1 MTDIGNIGLHKN
13 LIDIQVDKVNGKNN
27 KPQAQPA
34 SVNTDR
40 TSSDLI
46 NKYLDNQAQINKPS
60 VTQTAAIDGKSSA
73 PVNYRN
79 NLRDMFRNNEA
90 VILAMVPRNFTA
102 EDKNGDELIETN
114 QGEKPGTFLSAI
126 KRLDEVKAEGF
137 NTFHI
142 LPIHPPGKTHAM
154 GTAGSLYAP
163 EKYIEDDGQ
172 IAIDPTLVDP
182 NDPRTPQQQMKAFI
196 DECHKRDIKVML
208 DLPSCA
214 SVDMFNAHPELMAI
228 DKNGNPETP
237 EGWQD
242 IRMFNPWKDKSK
254 RELNP
259 ALLDMHMKYVDSCI
273 DLGIDGIRSDVARAK
288 PTEFWDILINH
299 ARQRDPEFA
308 MLGESYT
315 YETASPQAN
324 MPYDRPEDSL
334 RAGFD
339 AIYGQHHIFHE
350 LNNAKGATNY
360 ITEMLDMSDRLPAG
374 KTLIGSFMTHDD
386 ETLMNHGGPDFCD
399 LVSIVQS
406 TIPMCNPY
414 VLDGFQSGD
423 TYKYGYSG
431 KDAKDYNIKSETDN
445 TELETHPYK
454 MDIFNLTRKP
464 GGEHPEIGK
473 VMTSAFKMRSDPK
486 YNDIITKGD
495 FIELKKGKDKDDQVW
510 AYARHLNG
518 KTLLVVANMN
528 KNRNSSAVVKIPTLK
543 GTQELNNLVDNY
555 GKPSKFQ
562 VEDGEIRMELG
573 PSRAH
578 VFEIDTPDIEKY
590 LDPEQIHKQNFTNPN
605 PNPEPQGTKKK

>member
-1 MTDIGNIGLHKN
+1 MTDIKVRKPN
-13 LIDIQVDKVNGKNN
+13 LIDLKLGTTQDK
-27 KPQAQPA
+27 KPTEQPKPA
-34 SVNTDR
+34 VVEKTG
-40 TSSDLI
+40 SDMI
-46 NKYLDNQAQINKPS
+46 NRYLENQAQINRPS
-60 VTQTAAIDGKSSA
+60 VNRTSAVDGTGSQA
-73 PVNYRN
+73 VNYKN
-79 NLRDMFRNNEA
+79 NLRTMFRDNKA
-90 VILAMVPRNFTA
+90 VILAIVPRIFTA
-102 EDKNGDELIETN
+102 EDKTGDELIKAKD
-114 QGEKPGTFLSAI
+114 GEKPGTFLSAI

-142 LPIHPPGKTHAM
+142 LPIHPTGKMNAM

-163 EKYIEDDGQ
+163 LKYIEDDGQ
-172 IAIDPTLVDP
+172 IAIDPSLVDP
-182 NDPRTPQQQMKAFI
+182 NDSRSPQEQMKAFI

-214 SVDMFNAHPELMAI
+214 SVDMFYAHPELMAI

-237 EGWQD
+237 EGWLD

-254 RELNP
+254 RELNKD
-259 ALLDMHMKYVDSCI
+259 LLDMHIKYVDSCI

-299 ARQRDPEFA
+299 ARKRDPEFA

-350 LNNAKGATNY
+350 LKNAKEASHY
-360 ITEMLDMSDRLPAG
+360 ITDMLEMSNRLPAG

-386 ETLMNHGGPDFCD
+386 ESLMNHGGADFCN
-399 LVSIVQS
+399 LVSVVQS
-406 TIPMCNPY
+406 TRPMCNPY

-423 TYKYGYSG
+423 YYNYSYANQ
-431 KDAKDYNIKSETDN
+431 DLPET
-445 TELETHPYK
+445 EETPNGLKHLTVHPYK
-454 MDIFNLTRKP
+454 MDIFNLSRKP

-473 VMTSAFKMRSDPK
+473 VMTSAFNARADKK
-486 YNDIITKGD
+486 YNELMTKGD
-495 FIELKKGKDKDDQVW
+495 YIELSKSKDKGDQVW

-518 KTLLVVANMN
+518 KTVLVVANMN
-528 KNRNSSAVVKIPTLK
+528 KNRNSSAIIKVPTLK
-543 GTQELNNLVDNY
+543 PTQELNNLVKNY
-555 GKPSKFQ
+555 GQHSKFQ
-562 VEDGEIRMELG
+562 VKPDELRVELG

-590 LDPEQIHKQNFTNPN
+590 LDPKQIHRQNFTNT
-605 PNPEPQGTKKK
+605 QQAQ

>member
-1 MTDIGNIGLHKN
+1 MTDLNVNRKS
-13 LIDIQVDKVNGKNN
+13 LIDIKLEQLNGTDKKTEPVKETPVYGK
-27 KPQAQPA
+27 
-34 SVNTDR
+34 S
-40 TSSDLI
+40 SSDLI
-46 NKYLDNQAQINKPS
+46 NQYLENQAKINRPS
-60 VTQTAAIDGKSSA
+60 VIDGNSTTVGSYK
-73 PVNYRN
+73 N
-79 NLRDMFRNNEA
+79 NLRTMFRNNDA
-90 VILAMVPRNFTA
+90 VILAIVPRIFTA
-102 EDKNGDELIETN
+102 EDKNGDEIIKAKD
-114 QGEKPGTFLSAI
+114 GEKPGTFLSAI
-126 KRLDEVKAEGF
+126 KRLDEVKAQGF

-172 IAIDPTLVDP
+172 IAIDPVLVDP
-182 NDPRTPQQQMKAFI
+182 DDPRSPHEQMKAFI

-228 DKNGNPETP
+228 DKDGNPETP
-237 EGWQD
+237 EGWLD

-254 RELNP
+254 RELNKE
-259 ALLDMHMKYVDSCI
+259 LLDMHMKYVDSCI

-350 LNNAKGATNY
+350 LNNAKEATNY

-386 ETLMNHGGPDFCD
+386 ETLMNHGGPDFCN

-423 TYKYGYSG
+423 TYNYS
-431 KDAKDYNIKSETDN
+431 YSEKHSAPDETVTD
-445 TELETHPYK
+445 TTLLETHPYK
-454 MDIFNLTRKP
+454 MDIFNLSRKP
-464 GGEHPEIGK
+464 GGDHPEIGK
-473 VMTSAFKMRSDPK
+473 VMTSAFKNREDKK
-486 YNDIITKGD
+486 YQELITKGD
-495 FIELKKGKDKDDQVW
+495 FIELKKSKDNDDQVW
-510 AYARHLNG
+510 AFARHLNG

-528 KNRNSSAVVKIPTLK
+528 KNRNSTGIVKIPTLK
-543 GTQELNNLVDNY
+543 ENQELKNLVDNY
-555 GKPSKFQ
+555 GQPSKFQ
-562 VEDGEIRMELG
+562 VGPGELRVDLG

-578 VFEIDTPDIEKY
+578 VFEIDTPNIEQH
-590 LDPEQIHKQNFTNPN
+590 LDPSQIHRQNFT
-605 PNPEPQGTKKK
+605 KF

>member
-1 MTDIGNIGLHKN
+1 MTDLNVNRKS
-13 LIDIQVDKVNGKNN
+13 LIDIKLEQLNGTDKKTEPVKETPVCGK
-27 KPQAQPA
+27 
-34 SVNTDR
+34 S
-40 TSSDLI
+40 SSDLI
-46 NKYLDNQAQINKPS
+46 NQYLENQAKINRPS
-60 VTQTAAIDGKSSA
+60 VIDGNSTTVGSYK
-73 PVNYRN
+73 N
-79 NLRDMFRNNEA
+79 NLRTMFRNNDA
-90 VILAMVPRNFTA
+90 VILAIVPRIFTA
-102 EDKNGDELIETN
+102 EDKNGDEIIKAKD
-114 QGEKPGTFLSAI
+114 GEKPGTFLSAI
-126 KRLDEVKAEGF
+126 KRLDEVKAQGF

-172 IAIDPTLVDP
+172 IAIDPVLVDP
-182 NDPRTPQQQMKAFI
+182 DDPRSPHEQMKAFI

-228 DKNGNPETP
+228 DKDGNPETP
-237 EGWQD
+237 EGWLD

-254 RELNP
+254 RELNKE
-259 ALLDMHMKYVDSCI
+259 LLDMHMKYVDSCI

-350 LNNAKGATNY
+350 LNNAKEATNY

-386 ETLMNHGGPDFCD
+386 ETLMNHGGPDFCN

-423 TYKYGYSG
+423 TYNYS
-431 KDAKDYNIKSETDN
+431 YSEKHSAPDETATD
-445 TELETHPYK
+445 TTLLETHPYK
-454 MDIFNLTRKP
+454 MDIFNLSRKP
-464 GGEHPEIGK
+464 GGDHPEIGK
-473 VMTSAFKMRSDPK
+473 VMTSAFKNRENKK
-486 YNDIITKGD
+486 YQELITKGD
-495 FIELKKGKDKDDQVW
+495 FIELKKSKDNDDQVW
-510 AYARHLNG
+510 AFARHLNG

-528 KNRNSSAVVKIPTLK
+528 KNRNSTGIVKIPTLK
-543 GTQELNNLVDNY
+543 ENQELNNLVDNY
-555 GKPSKFQ
+555 GQPSKFQ
-562 VEDGEIRMELG
+562 VGPGELRVDLG

-578 VFEIDTPDIEKY
+578 VFEIDTPNIEQY
-590 LDPEQIHKQNFTNPN
+590 LDPSQIHRQNFT
-605 PNPEPQGTKKK
+605 KF

>member
-1 MTDIGNIGLHKN
+1 MLNTN
-13 LIDIQVDKVNGKNN
+13 LIQLKLNNIQLTGAVKNSSN
-27 KPQAQPA
+27 QTPDAVPYIPQ
-34 SVNTDR
+34 TKK
-40 TSSDLI
+40 SSNLLSA
-46 NKYLDNQAQINKPS
+46 YLNNQAVINTPVVTKAEKINTVDDKKS
-60 VTQTAAIDGKSSA
+60 VKKMLYTNDLKTLFKNCDAKILAIIPRIFNAKDLNGNDYIDG
-73 PVNYRN
+73 
-79 NLRDMFRNNEA
+79 NE
-90 VILAMVPRNFTA
+90 
-102 EDKNGDELIETN
+102 EH
-114 QGEKPGTFLSAI
+114 GTFKNAI
-126 KRLDEVKAEGF
+126 ERLDEIKDDGY
-137 NTFHI
+137 NCLHI
-142 LPIHPPGKTHAM
+142 LPINTPGKIQAM
-154 GTAGSLYAP
+154 GTAGSVYSPL
-163 EKYIEDDGQ
+163 DLLQ
-172 IAIDPTLVDP
+172 IDPMLADK
-182 NDPRTPQQQMKAFI
+182 NDPRDVKEQFRDFI
-196 DECHKRDIKVML
+196 NECHKRDIKVML

-228 DKNGNPETP
+228 DKDGNPETP
-237 EGWQD
+237 EGWLD

-254 RELNP
+254 RELNKE
-259 ALLDMHMKYVDSCI
+259 LLDMHMKYVDSCI

-350 LNNAKGATNY
+350 LNNAKEATNY

-386 ETLMNHGGPDFCD
+386 ETLMNHGGPDFCN

-423 TYKYGYSG
+423 TYNYS
-431 KDAKDYNIKSETDN
+431 YSEKHSAPDETVTD
-445 TELETHPYK
+445 TTLLETHPYK
-454 MDIFNLTRKP
+454 MDIFNLSRKP
-464 GGEHPEIGK
+464 GGDHPEIGK
-473 VMTSAFKMRSDPK
+473 VMTSAFKNREDKK
-486 YNDIITKGD
+486 YQELITKGD
-495 FIELKKGKDKDDQVW
+495 FIELKKSKDNDDQVW
-510 AYARHLNG
+510 AFARHLNG

-528 KNRNSSAVVKIPTLK
+528 KNRNSTGIVKIPTLK
-543 GTQELNNLVDNY
+543 ENQELKNLVDNY
-555 GKPSKFQ
+555 GQPSKFQ
-562 VEDGEIRMELG
+562 VGPGELRVDLG

-578 VFEIDTPDIEKY
+578 VFEIDTPNIEQH
-590 LDPEQIHKQNFTNPN
+590 LDPSQIHRQNFT
-605 PNPEPQGTKKK
+605 KF

>member
-1 MTDIGNIGLHKN
+1 
-13 LIDIQVDKVNGKNN
+13 
-27 KPQAQPA
+27 
-34 SVNTDR
+34 
-40 TSSDLI
+40 
-46 NKYLDNQAQINKPS
+46 
-60 VTQTAAIDGKSSA
+60 
-73 PVNYRN
+73 
-79 NLRDMFRNNEA
+79 
-90 VILAMVPRNFTA
+90 
-102 EDKNGDELIETN
+102 
-114 QGEKPGTFLSAI
+114 
-126 KRLDEVKAEGF
+126 
-137 NTFHI
+137 
-142 LPIHPPGKTHAM
+142 
-154 GTAGSLYAP
+154 
-163 EKYIEDDGQ
+163 
-172 IAIDPTLVDP
+172 
-182 NDPRTPQQQMKAFI
+182 
-196 DECHKRDIKVML
+196 
-208 DLPSCA
+208 LPSCA

-237 EGWQD
+237 EGWLD

-254 RELNP
+254 RELNKD
-259 ALLDMHMKYVDSCI
+259 LLDMHIKYVDSCI

-350 LNNAKGATNY
+350 LNNAKEATKY

-386 ETLMNHGGPDFCD
+386 ETLMNHGGPDFCN

-423 TYKYGYSG
+423 TYNYSYS
-431 KDAKDYNIKSETDN
+431 KTHAQPDETVTDN

-454 MDIFNLTRKP
+454 MDIFNLSRKP
-464 GGEHPEIGK
+464 GGDNPEIGK
-473 VMTSAFKMRSDPK
+473 VMTSAFKNRENKK
-486 YNDIITKGD
+486 YQDVITKGD
-495 FIELKKGKDKDDQVW
+495 FIELKKSKDKDDQVW
-510 AYARHLNG
+510 AFARHLNG

-543 GTQELNNLVDNY
+543 ETQELNNLVDNY
-555 GKPSKFQ
+555 GQPSKFQ
-562 VEDGEIRMELG
+562 VKDGEVRMELG

-578 VFEIDTPDIEKY
+578 VFEIDTPDLENY
-590 LDPEQIHKQNFTNPN
+590 LNPEQIHRQNFKNP
-605 PNPEPQGTKKK
+605 

>member
-1 MTDIGNIGLHKN
+1 MTDINLNSNKIINNLRIDSTTPAKN
-13 LIDIQVDKVNGKNN
+13 KQETPQIQ
-27 KPQAQPA
+27 QA
-34 SVNTDR
+34 DR
-40 TSSDLI
+40 THSDLI

-60 VTQTAAIDGKSSA
+60 VNKTEKINDVGSA
-73 PVNYRN
+73 PANYKN
-79 NLRDMFRNNEA
+79 NLRSMFRNNEA
-90 VILAMVPRNFTA
+90 VILAIVPRTFTA
-102 EDKNGDELIETN
+102 VDKNGDELIKRKD
-114 QGEKPGTFLSAI
+114 GEKPGTFLSAI
-126 KRLDEVKAEGF
+126 NRLDEIKAEGF

-142 LPIHPPGKTHAM
+142 LPIHPTGKNHAM

-172 IAIDPTLVDP
+172 IAIDPDLVDP
-182 NDPRTPQQQMKAFI
+182 NDPRTPQEQMKAFI
-196 DECHKRDIKVML
+196 NECHKRDIKVML

-214 SVDMFNAHPELMAI
+214 SVDMFNKHPELMAI
-228 DKNGNPETP
+228 DKNGNAETP
-237 EGWQD
+237 EGWLD
-242 IRMFNPWKDKSK
+242 IRMFNPWEDKSK
-254 RELNP
+254 RTLNK

-315 YETASPQAN
+315 YECASPQKN

-350 LNNAKGATNY
+350 LKNATEASNY
-360 ITEMLDMSDRLPAG
+360 IDEMLDMSNRLPAG

-386 ETLMNHGGPDFCD
+386 ESLMNHGGADFCN
-399 LVSIVQS
+399 LISVVQS

-423 TYKYGYSG
+423 YYNYGYAHKES
-431 KDAKDYNIKSETDN
+431 DETVTDN
-445 TELETHPYK
+445 HELEVHPYK
-454 MDIFNLTRKP
+454 MDIFNLSRKP
-464 GGEHPEIGK
+464 GGNNPEIGK
-473 VMTSAFKMRSDPK
+473 VMTSAFNMRK
-486 YNDIITKGD
+486 EHEDIMAKGD
-495 FIELKKGKDKDDQVW
+495 FIELTKSKDKNDQVW

-518 KTLLVVANMN
+518 KTVLVVANMN
-528 KNRNSSAVVKIPTLK
+528 KNRDSSAVINIPTLK
-543 GTQELNNLVDNY
+543 ENQQLNNLVDNY
-555 GKPSKFQ
+555 GQPSKFQ
-562 VEDGEIRMELG
+562 VKPNELRVELG

-590 LDPEQIHKQNFTNPN
+590 CDPKQIHKQNFNK
-605 PNPEPQGTKKK
+605 Q

>member
-1 MTDIGNIGLHKN
+1 MTDIPKIKTENLAGLKYTLTTDN
-13 LIDIQVDKVNGKNN
+13 NQQSQPAASTSFNTGSALLDAYLENRARINRPTVVKTDAVNGNSNGVQGYK
-27 KPQAQPA
+27 
-34 SVNTDR
+34 
-40 TSSDLI
+40 
-46 NKYLDNQAQINKPS
+46 
-60 VTQTAAIDGKSSA
+60 
-73 PVNYRN
+73 N
-79 NLRDMFRNNEA
+79 NLRTMFRNNEA
-90 VILAMVPRNFTA
+90 VMLAIVPRIFTA
-102 EDKNGDELIETN
+102 EDKNGDELIKAKD
-114 QGEKPGTFLSAI
+114 GEKPGTFLSAI
-126 KRLDEVKAEGF
+126 KRLDEVKAQGF

-142 LPIHPPGKTHAM
+142 LPIHPTGKIKAM

-172 IAIDPTLVDP
+172 IAIDPTLVDE
-182 NDPRTPQQQMKAFI
+182 NDPRSPQEQMKAFI

-228 DKNGNPETP
+228 DKNGEPETP
-237 EGWQD
+237 EGWLD

-254 RELNP
+254 RILNP
-259 ALLDMHMKYVDSCI
+259 DLLEMHKKYVDSCI

-315 YETASPQAN
+315 YECASPQAN

-350 LNNAKGATNY
+350 LKSAKEASNY
-360 ITEMLDMSDRLPAG
+360 ITDMLDMSNRLPAG

-386 ETLMNHGGPDFCD
+386 ESLMNHGGADFCN

-423 TYKYGYSG
+423 YYNYSYGG
-431 KDAKDYNIKSETDN
+431 KQVDANESTPNGLK
-445 TELETHPYK
+445 ELTVHPYK
-454 MDIFNLTRKP
+454 MDIFNLSRKP
-464 GGEHPEIGK
+464 GGQHPEIGR
-473 VMTSAFKMRSDPK
+473 VMTSAFENRKK
-486 YNDIITKGD
+486 YQDLISKGD
-495 FIELKKGKDKDDQVW
+495 YIELDKSKDKNDQVW
-510 AYARHLNG
+510 AFARHLNG
-518 KTLLVVANMN
+518 KTLVVVANMN
-528 KNRNSSAVVKIPTLK
+528 KNRNSSAVIHIPTLK
-543 GTQELNNLVDNY
+543 ENQKIENLVDNY
-555 GKPSKFQ
+555 GRSSKFQ
-562 VEDGEIRMELG
+562 VAPNELRVELG

-578 VFEIDTPDIEKY
+578 VFEVDTPDIEKY
-590 LDPEQIHKQNFTNPN
+590 CNPSKIHRQNFTNN
-605 PNPEPQGTKKK
+605 NETK

>member
-1 MTDIGNIGLHKN
+1 MTDINLNSNKIINNLRIDSTTPAKN
-13 LIDIQVDKVNGKNN
+13 KQETPQIQ
-27 KPQAQPA
+27 QA
-34 SVNTDR
+34 DR
-40 TSSDLI
+40 THSDLI

-60 VTQTAAIDGKSSA
+60 VNKTEKINDVDSA
-73 PVNYRN
+73 PANYKN
-79 NLRDMFRNNEA
+79 NLRSMFRNNEA
-90 VILAMVPRNFTA
+90 VILAIVPRTFTA
-102 EDKNGDELIETN
+102 VDKNGDELIKRKD
-114 QGEKPGTFLSAI
+114 GEKPGTFLSAI
-126 KRLDEVKAEGF
+126 NRLDEIKAEGF

-142 LPIHPPGKTHAM
+142 LPIHPTGKNHAM

-172 IAIDPTLVDP
+172 IAIDPDLVDP
-182 NDPRTPQQQMKAFI
+182 NDPRTPQEQMKAFI
-196 DECHKRDIKVML
+196 NECHKRDIKVML

-214 SVDMFNAHPELMAI
+214 SVDMFNKHPELMAI
-228 DKNGNPETP
+228 DKNGNAETP
-237 EGWQD
+237 EGWLD
-242 IRMFNPWKDKSK
+242 IRMFNPWEDKSK
-254 RELNP
+254 RTLNK

-315 YETASPQAN
+315 YECASPQKN

-350 LNNAKGATNY
+350 LKNATEASNY
-360 ITEMLDMSDRLPAG
+360 IDEMLDMSNRLPAG

-386 ETLMNHGGPDFCD
+386 ESLMNHGGADFCN
-399 LVSIVQS
+399 LISVVQS

-423 TYKYGYSG
+423 YYNYGYAHKES
-431 KDAKDYNIKSETDN
+431 DETVTDN
-445 TELETHPYK
+445 HELEVHPYK
-454 MDIFNLTRKP
+454 MDIFNLSRKP
-464 GGEHPEIGK
+464 GGNNPEIGK
-473 VMTSAFKMRSDPK
+473 VMTSAFNMRK
-486 YNDIITKGD
+486 EHEDIMTKGD
-495 FIELKKGKDKDDQVW
+495 FIELTKSKDKNDQVW

-518 KTLLVVANMN
+518 KTVLVVANMN
-528 KNRNSSAVVKIPTLK
+528 KNRDSSAVINIPTLK
-543 GTQELNNLVDNY
+543 ENQQLNNLVDNY
-555 GKPSKFQ
+555 GQPSKFQ
-562 VEDGEIRMELG
+562 VKPNELRVELG

-590 LDPEQIHKQNFTNPN
+590 CDPKQIHKQNFNK
-605 PNPEPQGTKKK
+605 Q

>member
-1 MTDIGNIGLHKN
+1 
-13 LIDIQVDKVNGKNN
+13 
-27 KPQAQPA
+27 
-34 SVNTDR
+34 
-40 TSSDLI
+40 
-46 NKYLDNQAQINKPS
+46 
-60 VTQTAAIDGKSSA
+60 
-73 PVNYRN
+73 
-79 NLRDMFRNNEA
+79 
-90 VILAMVPRNFTA
+90 
-102 EDKNGDELIETN
+102 
-114 QGEKPGTFLSAI
+114 
-126 KRLDEVKAEGF
+126 
-137 NTFHI
+137 
-142 LPIHPPGKTHAM
+142 
-154 GTAGSLYAP
+154 
-163 EKYIEDDGQ
+163 
-172 IAIDPTLVDP
+172 
-182 NDPRTPQQQMKAFI
+182 MKAFI
-196 DECHKRDIKVML
+196 NECHKRDIKVML

-237 EGWQD
+237 EGWLD

-254 RELNP
+254 RELNKD
-259 ALLDMHMKYVDSCI
+259 LLDMHIKYVDSCI

-299 ARQRDPEFA
+299 ARQKDPEFA

-350 LNNAKGATNY
+350 LKNATEASDY
-360 ITEMLDMSDRLPAG
+360 IKDMLDMSDRLPAG

-386 ETLMNHGGPDFCD
+386 ESLMNHGGPDFCN

-423 TYKYGYSG
+423 YYNYSYAHKYS
-431 KDAKDYNIKSETDN
+431 DETVTDN
-445 TELETHPYK
+445 HELEVHPYK
-454 MDIFNLTRKP
+454 MDIFNLSRKP
-464 GGEHPEIGK
+464 GGDHPEIGK
-473 VMTSAFKMRSDPK
+473 VMTSAFKNRANSK
-486 YNDIITKGD
+486 YQDVITKGD
-495 FIELKKGKDKDDQVW
+495 FIELKKSKDKGDQVW
-510 AYARHLNG
+510 AYARHKDG

-528 KNRNSSAVVKIPTLK
+528 ENRPSSAIIKVPTLK
-543 GTQELNNLVDNY
+543 ETQELNNLVDNY
-555 GKPSKFQ
+555 GQPSKFQ
-562 VEDGEIRMELG
+562 VKQGELRVELG

-590 LDPEQIHKQNFTNPN
+590 LNESQIHRQNFTHN
-605 PNPEPQGTKKK
+605 

>member
-1 MTDIGNIGLHKN
+1 MTDIGKIRNGN
-13 LIDIQVDKVNGKNN
+13 LIDLKLNSMNN
-27 KPQAQPA
+27 KPVEQTSNAQT
-34 SVNTDR
+34 VKGG
-40 TSSDLI
+40 SDLI
-46 NKYLDNQAQINKPS
+46 NRYLENQAQINR
-60 VTQTAAIDGKSSA
+60 TAVNKTDAINGVGSA
-73 PVNYRN
+73 PANYKN
-79 NLRDMFRNNEA
+79 NLRTLFRDNKA
-90 VILAMVPRNFTA
+90 VILAIVPRNFTA
-102 EDKNGDELIETN
+102 QDKNGDELIKVNE
-114 QGEKPGTFLSAI
+114 GEKPGTFLSAI
-126 KRLDEVKAEGF
+126 DRLDEVKAQGF

-142 LPIHPPGKTHAM
+142 LPIHPPGKTDAM

-163 EKYIEDDGQ
+163 LKYIEEDGQ
-172 IAIDPTLVDP
+172 IAIDPVLVDP
-182 NDPRTPQQQMKAFI
+182 NDPRSPHDQMKAFI
-196 DECHKRDIKVML
+196 NECHKRDIKVML

-214 SVDMFNAHPELMAI
+214 SVDMFKAHPELMAI
-228 DKNGNPETP
+228 DKHGNPETP
-237 EGWQD
+237 QGWLD

-254 RELNP
+254 RELNQ

-273 DLGIDGIRSDVARAK
+273 ELGIDGIRSDVARAK
-288 PTEFWDILINH
+288 PTEFWDILIKH
-299 ARQRDPEFA
+299 AREKDPEFA

-350 LNNAKGATNY
+350 LKNAKEASNY

-386 ETLMNHGGPDFCD
+386 ESLMNHGGPDFCN

-423 TYKYGYSG
+423 YYNYGYAHQHV
-431 KDAKDYNIKSETDN
+431 KENETATDN
-445 TELETHPYK
+445 TELEVHPYK

-464 GGEHPEIGK
+464 GGDYPEIGK
-473 VMTSAFKMRSDPK
+473 VMTSANKNRVK
-486 YNDIITKGD
+486 YQDVISKGSY
-495 FIELKKGKDKDDQVW
+495 IELEKSKDKHDQVW

-528 KNRNSSAVVKIPTLK
+528 KNRPSSAIVKVPGLK
-543 GTQELNNLVDNY
+543 ANQELNNLVDNY
-555 GKPSKFQ
+555 GQPSRFQ
-562 VEDGEIRMELG
+562 VKPGEVRLELG

-578 VFEIDTPDIEKY
+578 VFEIDTPNIEQNV
-590 LDPEQIHKQNFTNPN
+590 DPKQIHRQNFTNPEN
-605 PNPEPQGTKKK
+605 MKY

>member
-1 MTDIGNIGLHKN
+1 MTEINNVRKPN
-13 LIDIQVDKVNGKNN
+13 LIDLKLNTMN
-27 KPQAQPA
+27 KPVEEPKP
-34 SVNTDR
+34 VEIEK

-46 NKYLDNQAQINKPS
+46 NRYLENQAQINKPS
-60 VTQTAAIDGKSSA
+60 VNKPNGVGGKGSA
-73 PVNYRN
+73 VPNYKN
-79 NLRDMFRNNEA
+79 NLRTMFRDNKA
-90 VILAMVPRNFTA
+90 VILAIVPRIFTA
-102 EDKNGDELIETN
+102 QDKDGDERIELN
-114 QGEKPGTFLSAI
+114 RGEKPGTFLSAI
-126 KRLDEVKAEGF
+126 NRLDEIKAEGF

-142 LPIHPPGKTHAM
+142 LPIHPPGKTKAM

-163 EKYIEDDGQ
+163 LKYIEDDGQ
-172 IAIDPTLVDP
+172 IAIDPVLVDE
-182 NDPRTPQQQMKAFI
+182 NDPRSPQEQMKAFI

-214 SVDMFNAHPELMAI
+214 SVDMYEAHPELMAI
-228 DKNGNPETP
+228 DKDGKPETP
-237 EGWQD
+237 EGWLD

-254 RELNP
+254 RELNKD
-259 ALLDMHMKYVDSCI
+259 LLDMHIKYVDSCI

-299 ARQRDPEFA
+299 ARQKDPEFA

-350 LNNAKGATNY
+350 LKNAKEASNY
-360 ITEMLDMSDRLPAG
+360 IKEMLDMSNRLPAG

-386 ETLMNHGGPDFCD
+386 ESLMNHGGADFCN

-423 TYKYGYSG
+423 YYNYKYSG
-431 KDAKDYNIKSETDN
+431 THVDPSETVTDN

-454 MDIFNLTRKP
+454 MDIFNLSRKP
-464 GGEHPEIGK
+464 GGDHPEIGK
-473 VMTSAFKMRSDPK
+473 VMTSAFKIRADKK
-486 YNDIITKGD
+486 YSELMTKGD
-495 FIELKKGKDKDDQVW
+495 YIELNKSKDKDDQVW

-518 KTLLVVANMN
+518 KTVLVVANMN
-528 KNRNSSAVVKIPTLK
+528 KNRNSSAIIKIPTLK

-555 GKPSKFQ
+555 GQPSKFQ
-562 VEDGEIRMELG
+562 VKPGEVRLELG

-590 LDPEQIHKQNFTNPN
+590 IDEKQIHRQNFTNS
-605 PNPEPQGTKKK
+605 

>member
-1 MTDIGNIGLHKN
+1 MTDIGNIKTGN
-13 LIDIQVDKVNGKNN
+13 LIDLKLNTMADK
-27 KPQAQPA
+27 KPAEQPKPA
-34 SVNTDR
+34 SSEKTG
-40 TSSDLI
+40 SDLI
-46 NKYLDNQAQINKPS
+46 NKYLENQAQINKPS
-60 VTQTAAIDGKSSA
+60 VNKPTAVDGVGSA
-73 PVNYRN
+73 PVNYKN
-79 NLRDMFRNNEA
+79 NLRTMFRNNEA
-90 VILAMVPRNFTA
+90 VMLAIVPRIFTA
-102 EDKNGDELIETN
+102 EDKNGDELIKAKD
-114 QGEKPGTFLSAI
+114 GEKPGTFLSAI
-126 KRLDEVKAEGF
+126 NRLDEIKAEGF

-142 LPIHPPGKTHAM
+142 LPIHPTGKINAM

-172 IAIDPTLVDP
+172 IAIDPALVDP
-182 NDPRTPQQQMKAFI
+182 NDPRSPQEQMRAFI
-196 DECHKRDIKVML
+196 NECHKRDIKVML

-228 DKNGNPETP
+228 DKNGEAETP
-237 EGWQD
+237 EGWLD

-254 RELNP
+254 RELNKD
-259 ALLDMHMKYVDSCI
+259 LLDMHIKYVDSCI

-288 PTEFWDILINH
+288 PTEFWDILIGH

-350 LNNAKGATNY
+350 LKNAKEASNY
-360 ITEMLDMSDRLPAG
+360 ITDMLAMSNRLPAG

-386 ETLMNHGGPDFCD
+386 ESLMNHGGADFCN

-423 TYKYGYSG
+423 YYNYSYGN
-431 KDAKDYNIKSETDN
+431 KDLPEDEKTPNGLHKLTV
-445 TELETHPYK
+445 HPYK
-454 MDIFNLTRKP
+454 MDIFNLSRKP
-464 GGEHPEIGK
+464 GGDHPEIGK
-473 VMTSAFKMRSDPK
+473 VMTSAFKNREKHLDVL
-486 YNDIITKGD
+486 TKGD
-495 FIELKKGKDKDDQVW
+495 YIELKKSKDKNDQVW

-518 KTLLVVANMN
+518 KTILVVANMN
-528 KNRNSSAVVKIPTLK
+528 KNRDSSAVIKIPTLRED
-543 GTQELNNLVDNY
+543 QQIENLVDNY

-562 VEDGEIRMELG
+562 VKPNELRVELG

-590 LDPEQIHKQNFTNPN
+590 CDPSQVHRQNFTNN
-605 PNPEPQGTKKK
+605 NEVK